1 MVKVQSGPDRAARR
15 ARDNEVGKL
24 PTRRIGRSARRVQ
37 LLDVAAEL
45 VLESGLGAVTMEGV
59 AAGARVS
66 KALPY
71 AHFANAEELLEAL
84 RAREFA
90 SFDVEII
97 EAVASSAEFEVQIQ
111 ACVSAYFS
119 ILAARGRLLAV
130 LLAPST
136 RVDSGA
142 GPRHDIEFFADLF
155 TRQASLPAPVA
166 RTAAA
171 VMLAGMHG
179 ANETLAQR
187 RASRVVVERTVT
199 TMILGALDGLRQC
212 TDAE

>member
-1 MVKVQSGPDRAARR
+1 M
-15 ARDNEVGKL
+15 

-45 VLESGLGAVTMEGV
+45 VMESGLGAVTMEGV
-59 AAGARVS
+59 AARAHVS

-71 AHFANAEELLEAL
+71 AHFANAEELLVAL
-84 RAREFA
+84 RARELA
-90 SFDVEII
+90 RFDVEII
-97 EAVASSAEFEVQIQ
+97 DAVASSAEFEVQIQ

-119 ILAARGRLLAV
+119 ILASRGRLLAA

-136 RVDSGA
+136 WVGSGA
-142 GPRHDIEFFADLF
+142 GPRRDIEFFADLF
-155 TRQASLPAPVA
+155 TRQASLPVPVA

-179 ANETLAQR
+179 ATETLAQR
-187 RASRVVVERTVT
+187 RASRVIVERTVT
-199 TMILGALDGLRQC
+199 TMILGAIDGLRHRA
-212 TDAE
+212 DAE